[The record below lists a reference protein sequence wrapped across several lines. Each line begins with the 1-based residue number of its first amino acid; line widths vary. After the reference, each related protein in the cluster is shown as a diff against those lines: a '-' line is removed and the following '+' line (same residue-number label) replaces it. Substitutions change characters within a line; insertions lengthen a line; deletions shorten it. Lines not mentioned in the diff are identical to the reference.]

1 MIEAKRT
8 VLRNI
13 SGDEVAQIKCSL
25 ATLIEIQFVESYI
38 YSDWEGSVA

>member
-1 MIEAKRT
+1 MKVIEAKCT

-25 ATLIEIQFVESYI
+25 ATLIEIQLVESYI
-38 YSDWEGSVA
+38 YYIIQ